1 MRKHKF
7 NSPLT
12 VAFTS
17 KMYDAIK
24 KLSDRNEISMAEWLR
39 ESLGKIIDKNSDDLE
54 AMVSEKGGDAV

>member
-1 MRKHKF
+1 
-7 NSPLT
+7 
-12 VAFTS
+12 
-17 KMYDAIK
+17 MYDEIK